1 MKNHL
6 SEFGATENRAD
17 PSNWDPKM
25 LELREAKFKL
35 YLGALKAINKRYI
48 NTSLKNR
55 EHQLQEE
62 LGGKPLLDSVTK
74 TILNRKIEVN
84 TLCFKGFSYNTKSF
98 SVYINGMY
106 DLNNIHSNIIG
117 NQTNHE

>member
-84 TLCFKGFSYNTKSF
+84 TLCFKGFSYNTKHISTGF
-98 SVYINGMY
+98 MI
-106 DLNNIHSNIIG
+106 
-117 NQTNHE
+117 